1 MDCSVNLRYSI
12 KSYLFSFIN
21 KPQRCPQIDKSILN
35 GSTKLIQIAKKNQM
49 LYVLKANV
57 NERWL
62 SSVMQKA
69 RHVRHLFISWR
80 GEEERVAAGAGFW
93 VAGVGRGGGIF
104 IMTSKVPRDK
114 SVPDGFFSPRGIDLG
129 LNFTSYWFYF
139 VSCLNFY
146 FYFLAQPFIGVR

>member
-114 SVPDGFFSPRGIDLG
+114 SVPDGFFPSRD
-129 LNFTSYWFYF
+129 
-139 VSCLNFY
+139 
-146 FYFLAQPFIGVR
+146 